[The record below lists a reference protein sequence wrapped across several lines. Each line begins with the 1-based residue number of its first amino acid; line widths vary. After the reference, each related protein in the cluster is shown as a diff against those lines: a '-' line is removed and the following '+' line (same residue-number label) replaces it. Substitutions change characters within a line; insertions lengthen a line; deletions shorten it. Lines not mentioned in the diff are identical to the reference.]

1 MPPECQT
8 VPLVL
13 ISPHG
18 GEKHLWL
25 HELAGTGSLSVY
37 AGVGKLPSQL
47 ALARR
52 IFTGTPP
59 AIATSPDHVTA
70 PWALSVV
77 AAHAALA
84 RYGAAVFST
93 PLNATEDDGEAFA
106 RLSAGLL
113 ADNATFCGAFT
124 AGLEYAALWLD
135 KMTVPK
141 EIGLLYYPR
150 NALGAPLLPDVA
162 NVALNLQVCA
172 LLALA
177 APDSARNGNFSAH
190 AQRQNFGETPQSTVI
205 AMFPACRRPALCAR
219 PTFCAPLRLPAKA
232 QLALQPQRCRRWQS
246 SARHGRPR
254 ELRGSS
260 SSQSQ
265 LVRSHQRRHM
275 ATLTTCCC
283 SGARRVRAG
292 TLHPQCSKKPPA
304 QTSVTA
310 AELTARSWPT

>member
-1 MPPECQT
+1 M
-8 VPLVL
+8 
-13 ISPHG
+13 
-18 GEKHLWL
+18 
-25 HELAGTGSLSVY
+25 Y

-113 ADNATFCGAFT
+113 ADNATFCDAFS

-135 KMTVPK
+135 RMTVPK

-150 NALGAPLLPDVA
+150 NAFGAPPVPDVA

-172 LLALA
+172 SHALA
-177 APDSARNGNFSAH
+177 APDSARNGKVDPH
-190 AQRQNFGETPQSTVI
+190 AQRSILSETRLSIVI
-205 AMFPACRRPALCAR
+205 AMVSARRRPALCGHR
-219 PTFCAPLRLPAKA
+219 SFCAPLRLLAKA
-232 QLALQPQRCRRWQS
+232 QLALQPQRFQRWQS
-246 SARHGRPR
+246 SARLGRPR
-254 ELRGSS
+254 GRRGSS
-260 SSQSQ
+260 SSQRQ
-265 LVRSHQRRHM
+265 LVQLRQSSRIK
-275 ATLTTCCC
+275 TSITCCC
-283 SGARRVRAG
+283 SGARRGAGWNPAPIVQQQAASANFCDGGGTDCPLVANVTSDIGLPRLAGLLPEVRASQH
-292 TLHPQCSKKPPA
+292 TDHNALYKA
-304 QTSVTA
+304 
-310 AELTARSWPT
+310 